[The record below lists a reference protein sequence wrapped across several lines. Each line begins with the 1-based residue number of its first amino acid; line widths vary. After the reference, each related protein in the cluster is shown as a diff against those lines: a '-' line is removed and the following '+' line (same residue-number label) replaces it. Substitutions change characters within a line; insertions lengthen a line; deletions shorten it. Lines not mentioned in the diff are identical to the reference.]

1 MTDYYVMAVP
11 SSRQLKKGIRGI
23 RKIVKSKLTARK
35 MAVKF
40 IDKDPNA
47 YAEIYDGD
55 YVGYRQENL
64 IYKIQYLDKQNA
76 YFCDIIKDKK
86 WDGFKTLNQDGSFQK
101 RK

>member
-1 MTDYYVMAVP
+1 MADYYVKAVP

-23 RKIVKSKLTARK
+23 QKIVKSKLTARK

-64 IYKIQYLDKQNA
+64 IYKIQYIDNA